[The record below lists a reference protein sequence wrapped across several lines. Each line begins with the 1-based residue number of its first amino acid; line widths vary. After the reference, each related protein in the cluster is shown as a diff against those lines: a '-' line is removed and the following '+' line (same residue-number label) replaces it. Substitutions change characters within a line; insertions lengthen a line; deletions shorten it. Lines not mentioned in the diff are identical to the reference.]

1 MDLLNQTNAPL
12 LPFIQNNARRITH
25 SATTRIFQ
33 SFAFVATLII
43 TPYTKTKTNEGI
55 KENMCKPQIRYPI
68 NLSLSNRLL
77 HRDNKK

>member
-12 LPFIQNNARRITH
+12 LPFIQNNAWRITH

-43 TPYTKTKTNEGI
+43 APYIKTKTNEGI
-55 KENMCKPQIRYPI
+55 KENMCKPQIRCPI